1 MSGQVKVDMQVG
13 RLAVH
18 EAAAL
23 AIGLIG
29 GWWPTASLA
38 GHAGLVGMGVAA
50 AIAVLGLLAGLIIL
64 LLRAQAGRS
73 KLAMSFLLTAP
84 VRMFVTLA
92 AAVLAWR
99 VGGLD
104 APALLTW
111 VAIFYLL
118 LLAAE
123 TSWLTRV
130 LKANRTL

>member
-1 MSGQVKVDMQVG
+1 
-13 RLAVH
+13 
-18 EAAAL
+18 
-23 AIGLIG
+23 
-29 GWWPTASLA
+29 
-38 GHAGLVGMGVAA
+38 MGVAA
-50 AIAVLGLLAGLIIL
+50 AIAVLGLLSGLIIL
-64 LLRAQAGRS
+64 LFRTQADRS
-73 KLAMSFLLTAP
+73 KLAMTFLMTAP

-123 TSWLTRV
+123 TSWLARV
-130 LKANRTL
+130 LKANRA